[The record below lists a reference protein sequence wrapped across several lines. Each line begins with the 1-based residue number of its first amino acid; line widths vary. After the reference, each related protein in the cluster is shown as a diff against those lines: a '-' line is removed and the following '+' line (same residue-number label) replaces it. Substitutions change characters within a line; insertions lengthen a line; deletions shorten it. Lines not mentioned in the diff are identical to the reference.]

1 VLPVVSLSCI
11 QCMRLPQ
18 LPSWAPHPA
27 LAQSATIML
36 EGQDTTHSHE
46 SGYAPNMVRVWSTQ
60 ISKLCCLVESKIT
73 CLSTVKTQKTV
84 QNSRENDF
92 NLIRE
97 TLMKCKHQ
105 DWLALEIYTRFSY
118 LQSANGRSAWM
129 VSKELFV
136 ISQICKVYMFTIQ
149 TWVSKLGT
157 KKQEFITIA
166 EIQHWGHHRGG
177 NVLSSTATRRNRK
190 LRSEVV
196 KSWSTKTVMG
206 EFHSK
211 KDENKSDLVLFQQGW

>member
-1 VLPVVSLSCI
+1 MYTTSSLQETANNQPHSLSQKQFIKTHFVTQWHMVNYAKAVLPVVSLSCI
-11 QCMRLPQ
+11 QCTRLPQ

-136 ISQICKVYMFTIQ
+136 ISQICKV
-149 TWVSKLGT
+149 
-157 KKQEFITIA
+157 
-166 EIQHWGHHRGG
+166 
-177 NVLSSTATRRNRK
+177 
-190 LRSEVV
+190 
-196 KSWSTKTVMG
+196 
-206 EFHSK
+206 
-211 KDENKSDLVLFQQGW
+211 